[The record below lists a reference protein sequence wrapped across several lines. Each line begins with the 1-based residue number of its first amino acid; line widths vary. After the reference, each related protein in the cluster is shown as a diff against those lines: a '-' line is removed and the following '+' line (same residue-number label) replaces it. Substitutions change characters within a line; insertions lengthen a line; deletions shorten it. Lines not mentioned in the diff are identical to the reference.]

1 MSISPSALTIGI
13 DVGGTKVLAGVVD
26 SNGQI
31 ISRVRKDTPKSGG
44 PQLVEVITEIVQEIN
59 QNPQFAG
66 KITGVG
72 LSWAGLISSDRST
85 IIDSPNISNCTNYPI
100 GKLLS
105 EKISLPVIVENDAS
119 AALWAEY
126 KFGVAQNLNPVMFFI
141 IGTGMGGGLIV
152 DGNLHRGYSG
162 AGAEFGHMIVQKD
175 GQLCGCGT
183 KGCIEQYA
191 SGTALLRIA
200 RELIQE
206 RPAQSAALLA
216 KVEGKPENLTGSIL
230 TAAARENDEIALAA
244 FKRQADW
251 LGMAMASY
259 TLILDPQAII
269 IGGGVVEA
277 GELLIKPAAEAMV
290 KYMPFGKD
298 RNIPQVL
305 AAKFGNDAGLV
316 GAANLAR
323 N

>member
-1 MSISPSALTIGI
+1 MSISPTALTIGI

-26 SNGQI
+26 SEGQI
-31 ISRVRKDTPKSGG
+31 IFRVRKDTPKNGG
-44 PQLVEVITEIVQEIN
+44 PELVQVISEIVNEIN
-59 QNPQFAG
+59 QDPKFAG
-66 KITGVG
+66 QIKGVG

-85 IIDSPNISNCTNYPI
+85 IIDSPNISNCTNFPI
-100 GKLLS
+100 GKLIS
-105 EKISLPVIVENDAS
+105 EKVNLPVIVENDAS

-126 KFGVAQNLNPVMFFI
+126 KFGVAKDFNPVMFFI

-191 SGTALLRIA
+191 SGSALLRMA

-206 RPAQSAALLA
+206 RPAQSANLLQR
-216 KVEGKPENLTGSIL
+216 VENKPENLTGNIL
-230 TAAARENDEIALAA
+230 TTAARENDEIALAA

-251 LGMAMASY
+251 LGLAMASY

-269 IGGGVVEA
+269 IGGGVVDA
-277 GELLIKPAAEAMV
+277 GDLLIKPAAEAMV

-298 RNIPQVL
+298 RNIPKVL

-316 GAANLAR
+316 GAANLALD
-323 N
+323 

>member
-59 QNPQFAG
+59 QNPKFAG

-105 EKISLPVIVENDAS
+105 EKILLPVIVENDAS

-126 KFGVAQNLNPVMFFI
+126 KFGIAQNLNPVMFFI

-323 N
+323 S

>member
-1 MSISPSALTIGI
+1 MSISLSALTIGI

-26 SNGQI
+26 SNGEI
-31 ISRVRKDTPKSGG
+31 ISRIRKDTPKNGG

-66 KITGVG
+66 KIAGVG

-230 TAAARENDEIALAA
+230 TEAARENDEIALAA

-269 IGGGVVEA
+269 IGGGVVDA

-323 N
+323 S

>member
-1 MSISPSALTIGI
+1 MLF
-13 DVGGTKVLAGVVD
+13 
-26 SNGQI
+26 
-31 ISRVRKDTPKSGG
+31 R
-44 PQLVEVITEIVQEIN
+44 
-59 QNPQFAG
+59 
-66 KITGVG
+66 
-72 LSWAGLISSDRST
+72 
-85 IIDSPNISNCTNYPI
+85 
-100 GKLLS
+100 
-105 EKISLPVIVENDAS
+105 SLPVIVENDAS

-216 KVEGKPENLTGSIL
+216 KVDGKPENLTGSIL

-269 IGGGVVEA
+269 IGGGVVDA
-277 GELLIKPAAEAMV
+277 GELLIKPAAEAMI
-290 KYMPFGKD
+290 KYIDRKSTRLNSSHTDISRMPSS
-298 RNIPQVL
+298 
-305 AAKFGNDAGLV
+305 A
-316 GAANLAR
+316 
-323 N
+323 